1 MEKLRIIMK
10 SIEDRVKELVIEQ
23 MSPKKGEVKVTDSFV
38 EDLGAD
44 SLDKIEL
51 IMNLEEEFNTEIPD
65 SEAKKITTV
74 QMAIDHINSI

>member
-1 MEKLRIIMK
+1 MK

-23 MSPKKGEVKVTDSFV
+23 MSPKKGEVNVTDSFV

-51 IMNLEEEFNTEIPD
+51 IMNLEDEFEIEIPD
-65 SEAKKITTV
+65 QDARYITTV
-74 QMAIDHINSI
+74 QSAVDYLDKTLA